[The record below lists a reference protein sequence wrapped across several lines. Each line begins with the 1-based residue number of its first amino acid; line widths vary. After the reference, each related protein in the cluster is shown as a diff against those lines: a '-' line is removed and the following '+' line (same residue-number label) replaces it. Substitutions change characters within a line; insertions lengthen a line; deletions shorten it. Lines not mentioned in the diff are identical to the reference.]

1 MSDSLNPHSTL
12 PPDVIA
18 VAKIL
23 DDQFSGKSLETFKI
37 LEEQAIAAMADFGVK
52 GREALDRLTS
62 ILMQIDSEADVEK
75 RILILSDACFYYE
88 RIGRSFDGIPRGKA
102 AVTLAKKYGHK
113 NLERR
118 ANNSLSNAYLDSANF
133 EDACQC
139 VERTLNL
146 ARELADPFLEC
157 ATYTT
162 ISLLLKVMGLYHDAL
177 EVIDKAL
184 ACESQTVQDAHL
196 RFVNATNG
204 LFSAHRLNNHAAAL
218 KYMTAAC
225 ETIDNP
231 LVDVVTRATFEN
243 FRCMYLL
250 ARNDE
255 ETADALIT
263 AAKERAAAIQNPRVE
278 ILLATAAALC
288 DWASRDPAREA
299 RAKKDLREL
308 HHKSKQTRLY
318 HDDVLRALV
327 QVHSRQPSGLEPRDD
342 LDAAMTAATSSSK
355 IGIAYAKEL
364 VEYITSVK
372 HAKFYRQMTDKGV
385 ARATDETATPVDA
398 AFDPCARLRNWLAQD
413 VMTAPAA
420 IVGAPSPSQV
430 RKHDELTAV
439 HDDLAKLRT
448 SSIRDTIRTNA
459 YHTAENWALA
469 AEFFDDQTGQH
480 CFRVGR
486 LAGMLAQ
493 EIGMDQEYCVRIDH
507 AARLHDIGKISVN
520 ELILLKPG
528 PLDPSEVTAM
538 RAHAEVGAFL
548 LQGSEDPTLQMAA
561 VIARHHHEWWNG
573 AGYPNSWSGERIPL
587 EARIVAL
594 ADVYDALTNVR
605 PYKRAWSHRE
615 SIEQMMLESAG
626 HFDPRLLRPFL
637 KVLERHVGSTAQPP
651 STQLHL
657 QDMGANGLLSSR
669 RKLMEA
675 LNAGG

>member
-1 MSDSLNPHSTL
+1 MNQL
-12 PPDVIA
+12 PISPSVLRRTVADVQ
-18 VAKIL
+18 VP
-23 DDQFSGKSLETFKI
+23 DDQDSYGHSRTFKV
-37 LEEQAIAAMADFGVK
+37 LEAQAAAAMADFGVE
-52 GREALDRLTS
+52 GREALDHLTS
-62 ILMQIDSEADVEK
+62 ILMQLDGEADVEK
-75 RILILSDACFYYE
+75 RIQILSDACFYYQ
-88 RIGRSFDGIPRGKA
+88 RIGRSFDGIPRGQS
-102 AVTLAKKYGHK
+102 AVGLAKKFGHK

-118 ANNSLSNAYLDSANF
+118 ACNSLSAVYLDSANF
-133 EDACQC
+133 EDACRC
-139 VERTLNL
+139 LERTLVL

-157 ATYTT
+157 VAYTMT
-162 ISLLLKVMGLYHDAL
+162 GSLLKEMGLYLDAL
-177 EVIDKAL
+177 EVFDKAL
-184 ACESQTVQDAHL
+184 ACNIQTVQGEHL
-196 RFVNATNG
+196 RFSNAGNG
-204 LFSAHRLNNHAAAL
+204 LFCAHRLNNHAAAL
-218 KYMTAAC
+218 KYMTIAC

-231 LVDVVTRATFEN
+231 LVDIVTRATFEY

-255 ETADALIT
+255 ETADALIA
-263 AAKERAAAIQNPRVE
+263 AAKQRAAGVKNPRVE

-299 RAKKDLREL
+299 QAKKQLREL
-308 HHKSKQTRLY
+308 YHKSKQTRLY
-318 HDDVLRALV
+318 HDDVLRALI
-327 QVHSRQPSGLEPRDD
+327 QVHCRQPSGVEPSEDFD
-342 LDAAMTAATSSSK
+342 TTLSAARAHSK

-372 HAKFYRQMTDKGV
+372 HAKFYRQMTDKGLV
-385 ARATDETATPVDA
+385 RAVDETVPPGDV
-398 AFDPCARLRNWLAQD
+398 AFDPCARLRNWLATD
-413 VMTAPAA
+413 VTPAPATIA
-420 IVGAPSPSQV
+420 GTPSPSQV

-448 SSIRDTIRTNA
+448 ASIRNSIRTNA

-538 RAHAEVGAFL
+538 RAHAEVGGFL
-548 LQGSEDPTLQMAA
+548 LQGSDDPTLQMAA
-561 VIARHHHEWWNG
+561 VIAKHHHEWWNG
-573 AGYPNSWSGERIPL
+573 AGYPDNLSGERIPL
-587 EARIVAL
+587 EARICAL

-626 HFDPRLLRPFL
+626 HFDPRLVRPFL

-657 QDMGANGLLSSR
+657 QDMGANGLLTSR
-669 RKLMEA
+669 RKLMET

>member
-1 MSDSLNPHSTL
+1 MSHSSKSDKFL
-12 PPDVIA
+12 SRDV
-18 VAKIL
+18 VAAAQIL
-23 DDQFSGKSLETFKI
+23 DDQLSSGNPTTFEALEA
-37 LEEQAIAAMADFGVK
+37 QAAAAMANFGVE
-52 GREALDRLTS
+52 GRESLDHLTS
-62 ILMQIDSEADVEK
+62 VLMQLDSDAHVEK
-75 RILILSDACFYYE
+75 RIKILSDACFYYQ
-88 RIGRSFDGIPRGKA
+88 RTGRSFDGIPRGRS
-102 AVTLAKKYGHK
+102 AVTLAKNGGHK
-113 NLERR
+113 NLERY
-118 ANNSLSNAYLDSANF
+118 ANISLSSVYLDTGNF
-133 EDACQC
+133 EDACRC
-139 VERTLNL
+139 LERALVL
-146 ARELADPFLEC
+146 AREMGDPLLEC
-157 ATYTT
+157 SAYTM
-162 ISLLLKVMGLYHDAL
+162 IGALLKEMGLYLDAL
-177 EVIDKAL
+177 EVIDKAF
-184 ACESQTVQDAHL
+184 ACNTQTAQGQQL
-196 RFVNATNG
+196 RFVNANNG
-204 LFSAHRLNNHAAAL
+204 LFSAHRLGNHTAAL
-218 KYMTAAC
+218 KYMSVAC
-225 ETIDNP
+225 ETIENP
-231 LVDVVTRATFEN
+231 LLDVATRATFEN
-243 FRCMYLL
+243 VRCMYLL
-250 ARNDE
+250 AHNDE

-263 AAKERAAAIQNPRVE
+263 SARERAASVQNPRVE

-288 DWASRDPAREA
+288 DWASRDPVREA
-299 RAKKDLREL
+299 RAKKQLREL

-327 QVHSRQPSGLEPRDD
+327 QVHSRQPSGVEPHDD
-342 LDAAMTAATSSSK
+342 FDATIAAVISNSR

-372 HAKFYRQMTDKGV
+372 HAKFYRQMNDKGV
-385 ARATDETATPVDA
+385 GRPAHESAPPSAI
-398 AFDPCARLRNWLAQD
+398 FDPCVRLRDWLGQD
-413 VMTAPAA
+413 PTTAPAEIA
-420 IVGAPSPSQV
+420 GAPPPRTV

-448 SSIRDTIRTNA
+448 ASIRNTIRTNA

-486 LAGMLAQ
+486 LAGMLAH
-493 EIGMDQEYCVRIDH
+493 EIGMDQEYCVRIEH

-548 LQGSEDPTLQMAA
+548 LQGSDDPTLQMAA

-573 AGYPNSWSGERIPL
+573 AGYPNSLAGERIPL
-587 EARIVAL
+587 EARICAL

-626 HFDPRLLRPFL
+626 HFDPRLVRPFL

-657 QDMGANGLLSSR
+657 QDMGANGLLASR

-675 LNAGG
+675 LNAE

>member
-1 MSDSLNPHSTL
+1 
-12 PPDVIA
+12 
-18 VAKIL
+18 
-23 DDQFSGKSLETFKI
+23 
-37 LEEQAIAAMADFGVK
+37 
-52 GREALDRLTS
+52 
-62 ILMQIDSEADVEK
+62 
-75 RILILSDACFYYE
+75 
-88 RIGRSFDGIPRGKA
+88 
-102 AVTLAKKYGHK
+102 
-113 NLERR
+113 
-118 ANNSLSNAYLDSANF
+118 
-133 EDACQC
+133 
-139 VERTLNL
+139 
-146 ARELADPFLEC
+146 
-157 ATYTT
+157 
-162 ISLLLKVMGLYHDAL
+162 
-177 EVIDKAL
+177 
-184 ACESQTVQDAHL
+184 
-196 RFVNATNG
+196 
-204 LFSAHRLNNHAAAL
+204 
-218 KYMTAAC
+218 MT
-225 ETIDNP
+225 
-231 LVDVVTRATFEN
+231 
-243 FRCMYLL
+243 
-250 ARNDE
+250 
-255 ETADALIT
+255 
-263 AAKERAAAIQNPRVE
+263 
-278 ILLATAAALC
+278 TAAALC

-299 RAKKDLREL
+299 RAKKNLREL

-327 QVHSRQPSGLEPRDD
+327 QVHGRQPSGLESRDD

-385 ARATDETATPVDA
+385 ARAADETATPVDA

-420 IVGAPSPSQV
+420 IAGAPSPSQV

-448 SSIRDTIRTNA
+448 ASIRDTIRTNA

-548 LQGSEDPTLQMAA
+548 LQGSDDPTLQMAA

-573 AGYPNSWSGERIPL
+573 AGYPNNWSGERIPL